1 MKKNFSLSL
10 LLVCMTSLL
19 AFKNEKPLDL
29 QARAKAEHKNI
40 VVYFCG
46 SDWCSICTKFK
57 KSFLTQ
63 PNVDAILNK
72 DFIYYT
78 ADFPQ
83 RKKLEQTETDFNE
96 NLAEKLNPEGEFPLL
111 VIADENL
118 NIREK
123 IYATTSEVEALRKI
137 QNNKK

>member
-1 MKKNFSLSL
+1 MKKNVSVTFLMIGVISLW
-10 LLVCMTSLL
+10 
-19 AFKNEKPLDL
+19 AFKSDNQLDI
-29 QARAKAEHKNI
+29 QVRAKNEHKNI

-63 PNVDAILNK
+63 SPVDSLLNNG
-72 DFIYYT
+72 FVYYT

-83 RKKLEQTETDFNE
+83 RTKLSPSVTEFNE
-96 NLAEKLNPEGEFPLL
+96 TLAEKLNPEGEFPLL

-118 NIREK
+118 IVKEK
-123 IYATTSEVEALRKI
+123 IYATTPEVEALRKI
-137 QNNKK
+137 NSNKK